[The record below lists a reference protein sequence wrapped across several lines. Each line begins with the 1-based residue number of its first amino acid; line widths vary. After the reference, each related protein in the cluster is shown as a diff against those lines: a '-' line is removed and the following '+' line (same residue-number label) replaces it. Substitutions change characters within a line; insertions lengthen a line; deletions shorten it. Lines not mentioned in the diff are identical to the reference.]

1 MIDEGAGAEET
12 DLMAGTG
19 KKRLDEILVGR
30 GLLDTRAQARG
41 YILAGKV
48 RSGSVILDK
57 PGKAYPEDVL
67 LEVERPPPYVSR
79 GGEKLAA
86 FLDRFDLPI
95 KGIHVL
101 DVGASTG
108 GFTDCLLQRGAAHAT
123 CVDVGRG
130 QLHNKL
136 VQDPRV
142 TSLERTNARALETAK
157 LPFQSYEIAVMD
169 VSFISLRLVLLPV
182 WTRVAA
188 GGALIALIKP
198 QFEAGKAEADE
209 GRGVIR
215 DPAIHRRVIEE
226 IRTFAS
232 RELPGAQEI
241 GLVDSPIKGADGNRE
256 FLIGWKKIAE
266 AVESGLAPPLS

>member
-1 MIDEGAGAEET
+1 
-12 DLMAGTG
+12 MAGMG
-19 KKRLDEILVGR
+19 KKRLDEILVDR

-86 FLDRFDLPI
+86 FLDRFDPPVHGTHI
-95 KGIHVL
+95 L

-108 GFTDCLLQRGAAHAT
+108 GFTDCLLQRGAARAT

-142 TSLERTNARALETAK
+142 TSLERTNARSLETAD
-157 LPFQSYEIAVMD
+157 LPRPDYDIVVMD
-169 VSFISLRLVLLPV
+169 VSFISLRLVLVPV
-182 WTRVAA
+182 WTRVATD
-188 GGALIALIKP
+188 GVLITLIKP
-198 QFEAGKAEADE
+198 QFEAGKSEADE

-215 DPAIHRRVIEE
+215 DPAIHQRVIEE
-226 IRTFAS
+226 IRTFAG
-232 RELPGAQEI
+232 RQLPGAQEI
-241 GLVDSPIKGADGNRE
+241 GLVDSPITGADGNRE
-256 FLIGWKKIAE
+256 FLIGWKKVAE
-266 AVESGLAPPLS
+266 AL